1 MTGIYLLYKPNKD
14 VIMRIR
20 LELKMDVNFYS

>member
-20 LELKMDVNFYS
+20 LELKMDGNFYS

>member
-14 VIMRIR
+14 VIVRIR
-20 LELKMDVNFYS
+20 LELKMDGNFYS